1 MLYFFNSPLL
11 ACMFYDDVPTRD
23 IAGFN
28 VLAKT
33 TWRRISEPLLCLTSS
48 PHSTSIDIIISD
60 ASRKRRPAMPPKYY
74 NKMPSAPDNLSEYG
88 DLQIIIRTH
97 TKILSRNQQPST
109 RDDRAYQ

>member
-1 MLYFFNSPLL
+1 
-11 ACMFYDDVPTRD
+11 
-23 IAGFN
+23 
-28 VLAKT
+28 
-33 TWRRISEPLLCLTSS
+33 
-48 PHSTSIDIIISD
+48 
-60 ASRKRRPAMPPKYY
+60 MPPKYY